1 MSGRESPEIPSG
13 IIENQD
19 LSISS
24 EKDDL
29 VEISILGIFNDFS
42 IVNLENEFQD
52 FYSNLQGNEV
62 SWRGFNVSF
71 YKPARKNKFEV
82 NFKTR
87 CKFEQIGDIRAQALD
102 YIHELGGIMGD
113 IESTASVSL

>member
-1 MSGRESPEIPSG
+1 MSGKETLEISSK

-19 LSISS
+19 LNSNT

-29 VEISILGIFNDFS
+29 VEISILGIFDDFS

-52 FYSNLQGNEV
+52 FYSNLQENEIN
-62 SWRGFNVSF
+62 WRGFTVSF
-71 YKPARKNKFEV
+71 YKPSKKNKFEV
-82 NFKTR
+82 NFKTKCR
-87 CKFEQIGDIRAQALD
+87 FEQIGEIRAQALD
-102 YIHELGGIMGD
+102 HIHELGGIMGD